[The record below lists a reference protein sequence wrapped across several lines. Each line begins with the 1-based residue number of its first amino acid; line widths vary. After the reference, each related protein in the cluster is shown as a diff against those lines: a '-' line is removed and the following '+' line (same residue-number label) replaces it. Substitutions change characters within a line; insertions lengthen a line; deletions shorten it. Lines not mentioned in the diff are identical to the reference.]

1 MIRKQNVDERS
12 LPWQSHAYHI
22 SARFKTLE
30 VAGLALTAR
39 VLYVEVEVGGRIL
52 PHAQKQSELLFCLEG
67 EGIFSLDGEETELR
81 AGDSVA
87 IPRQQV
93 QGVRNQSDEPLRL
106 LVIQTVEEPPE
117 QRGWLRAL
125 LPAR

>member
-12 LPWQSHAYHI
+12 VPWQSHAYHV

-30 VAGLALTAR
+30 VGEMASAAR
-39 VLYVEVEVGGRIL
+39 VLYVEVEVGGRII
-52 PHAQKQSELLFCLEG
+52 PHAQKQSELLYCLEG
-67 EGIFSLDGEETELR
+67 EGIFSLNGEETELR

-93 QGVRNQSDEPLRL
+93 QGVRNQGDEPLRL
-106 LVIQTVEEPPE
+106 LVIQAAEEPPE
-117 QRGWLRAL
+117 QSGWLRAL
-125 LPAR
+125 LPR